1 MMKKHY
7 LMVGIAGIAITA
19 IVVIAAVSGSFQP
32 STTADQSPI
41 NSTSPE
47 PESLET
53 ILSKAD
59 SIGSMYYEIYA
70 TITMPQYGTQT
81 MTMKVWQEKPYL
93 KEEITS
99 QTAGITTTLSV
110 IVRPEGTYVYSLAEG
125 KYVLTTEVPSYVTS
139 LQYLDPKMIK
149 DLLNNQS
156 ITDFET
162 EIIDGKL
169 TTVIEYDIPL
179 LGDSLMSVKIWI
191 WNEKGVP
198 LKAYMDMTMQ
208 EITMTMDF
216 VFRNYSFADIPDS
229 TFNVT

>member
-7 LMVGIAGIAITA
+7 LMIGIAGIAIAA
-19 IVVIAAVSGSFQP
+19 IVIIAAVSGSLQP
-32 STTADQSPI
+32 QSSADKSPFT
-41 NSTSPE
+41 STSPE

-59 SIGSMYYEIYA
+59 AIGSMYYEIYV

-81 MTMKVWQEKPYL
+81 ATMKVWQEKPYL
-93 KEEITS
+93 KEEITTL
-99 QTAGITTTLSV
+99 TAGVTNTLLV
-110 IVRPEGTYVYSLAEG
+110 IVRPEGTYVYNPTEG
-125 KYVLTTEVPSYVTS
+125 KYVLTAEVPSYVTS

-169 TTVIEYDIPL
+169 TTVIEYDLPL
-179 LGDSLMSVKIWI
+179 IGDSVMSIKVWI
-191 WNEKGVP
+191 WNQKGVP
-198 LKAYMDMTMQ
+198 LKAYIDMTMQ
-208 EITMTMDF
+208 EMTMTMDF

-229 TFNVT
+229 TFDVT

>member
-1 MMKKHY
+1 
-7 LMVGIAGIAITA
+7 VGVTIAV
-19 IVVIAAVSGSFQP
+19 IVVIAGATGSFQP
-32 STTADQSPI
+32 NTSADETTIETKAQ
-41 NSTSPE
+41 E
-47 PESLET
+47 QESLQT

-59 SIGSMYYEIYA
+59 AIGSMYYEIYG
-70 TITMPQYGTQT
+70 TITMSQYGSQT
-81 MTMKVWQEKPYL
+81 LTMRIWQEKPYL

-99 QTAGITTTLSV
+99 QTAGITNTISV
-110 IVRPEGTYVYSLAEG
+110 IVRPDGAYVYNLAQG

-162 EIIDGKL
+162 ELIDGKM
-169 TTVIEYDIPL
+169 TTVIEYEMPL
-179 LGDSLMSVKIWI
+179 IGETQMTIRIWI

-198 LKAYMDMTMQ
+198 LKAYMTMTMK
-208 EITMTMDF
+208 EMMMTMDF
-216 VFRNYSFADIPDS
+216 VFRNYSFSDISDS

>member
-1 MMKKHY
+1 MI
-7 LMVGIAGIAITA
+7 GIIGAI
-19 IVVIAAVSGSFQP
+19 IVVSLLLVGMCVCFQP
-32 STTADQSPI
+32 NTSADLTDLKSTT
-41 NSTSPE
+41 
-47 PESLET
+47 PESIQA

-59 SIGSMYYEIYA
+59 TIKSMYYQIDA
-70 TITMPQYGTQT
+70 TITMPQYGAQT
-81 MTMKVWQEKPYL
+81 LTMKIWQEKPYL
-93 KEEITS
+93 KEDITS

-110 IVRPEGTYVYSLAEG
+110 IVRPEGVYIYNTAQG
-125 KYVLTTEVPSYVTS
+125 KYVLTAEVPSYVTS

-169 TTVIEYDIPL
+169 TTVIEYNMSL
-179 LGDSLMSVKIWI
+179 LGENQMTMKIWI

-198 LKAYMDMTMQ
+198 LKAYMTMSM
-208 EITMTMDF
+208 EDFTMTMDY
-216 VFRNYSFADIPDS
+216 VFSHYSFADIPDS

>member
-1 MMKKHY
+1 MMKKQY
-7 LMVGIAGIAITA
+7 IMIGIVGVTIAV
-19 IVVIAAVSGSFQP
+19 IVVIAGATGSFQP
-32 STTADQSPI
+32 NTSADETTIETKAQ
-41 NSTSPE
+41 E
-47 PESLET
+47 QESLQT

-59 SIGSMYYEIYA
+59 AIGSMYYEIYG
-70 TITMPQYGTQT
+70 TITMSQYGSQT
-81 MTMKVWQEKPYL
+81 LTMRIWQEKPYL

-99 QTAGITTTLSV
+99 QTAGITNTISV
-110 IVRPEGTYVYSLAEG
+110 IVRPDGAYVYNQAQG

-162 EIIDGKL
+162 ELIDGKM
-169 TTVIEYDIPL
+169 TTVIEYEMPL
-179 LGDSLMSVKIWI
+179 IGETQMTIRIWI

-198 LKAYMDMTMQ
+198 LKAYMTMTMK
-208 EITMTMDF
+208 EMMMTMDF
-216 VFRNYSFADIPDS
+216 VFRNYSFSDISDS